1 MFPHS
6 PSSRLIEGGYQMN
19 QTSCFATSTH
29 ALHCALELSK
39 KSWLLAIQFP
49 DREQPSVYLIK
60 GGDTEKLMAKLTAAR
75 DCWAK
80 VSGSLPVITL
90 CYEVGYDGF
99 WLARFLKARSIECLV
114 IDPGSLQV
122 NRRARRV
129 KTDRVDVKM
138 LLRTLI
144 VWCRGERHVWSLVR
158 IPSVDEEDLRRS
170 HRERSRL
177 VRERTA
183 HINRIKG
190 LLFAQGIRDINVK
203 SRYKTLAVDELI
215 TGDGHRLPPRL
226 AGEITRE
233 VQRLA
238 TVQDQIAEIE
248 RERDAAPTTCEAT
261 ERKRDLL
268 SQLKSIGPAISA
280 FLSREVYYRQF
291 ANQRQ
296 VGSFLG
302 LTPSP
307 YDSGEEERCQGISR
321 AGSGHARAV
330 MIEIAWLWIKHQ
342 PKSALSRWFVER
354 TAGQSKRVRKIMIVA
369 VARKLAIALWRYVE
383 LGLVPQGAILNP
395 RMKARS

>member
-1 MFPHS
+1 MDQAT
-6 PSSRLIEGGYQMN
+6 PSIASANI
-19 QTSCFATSTH
+19 
-29 ALHCALELSK
+29 LHCALELSK

-49 DREQPSVYLIK
+49 DREQPSLYPIA
-60 GGDTEKLMAKLTAAR
+60 GGDAEKLIAKLTQAR
-75 DCWAK
+75 DRWAK
-80 VSGSLPVITL
+80 TSGALPMITL
-90 CYEVGYDGF
+90 CYEVGYDAF
-99 WLARFLKARSIECLV
+99 WLARFLKARGVECLV

-122 NRRARRV
+122 SRRGRRV
-129 KTDRVDVKM
+129 KTDRVDVKT

-144 VWCRGERHVWSLVR
+144 AWCRGERHVWSLVR
-158 IPSVDEEDLRRS
+158 IPSIDEEDLRRS

-190 LLFAQGIRDINVK
+190 LLFAQGVRDINVK
-203 SRYKTLAVDELI
+203 SRYKTLAVDELV

-226 AGEITRE
+226 AGEIARE
-233 VQRLA
+233 IQRLA
-238 TVQDQIAEIE
+238 TVQEQIAEIE

-330 MIEIAWLWIKHQ
+330 MIETAWLWIKHQ

>member
-1 MFPHS
+1 MDQAT
-6 PSSRLIEGGYQMN
+6 PSTASAN
-19 QTSCFATSTH
+19 T
-29 ALHCALELSK
+29 LHCALELSK

-49 DREQPSVYLIK
+49 DREQPSVYSIK
-60 GGDTEKLMAKLTAAR
+60 GGDIEKLMAKLTAAR

-80 VSGSLPVITL
+80 VSGAVPVITL
-90 CYEVGYDGF
+90 CYEVGYDAF
-99 WLARFLKARSIECLV
+99 WLARCLKARGVECVV

-122 NRRARRV
+122 SRRGRRV
-129 KTDRVDVKM
+129 KTDRVDVKT

-144 VWCRGERHVWSLVR
+144 AWCRGERHVWSLVR
-158 IPSVDEEDLRRS
+158 IPSIDEEDLRRS

-203 SRYKTLAVDELI
+203 SRYKTLAVDELV

-226 AGEITRE
+226 AGEIARE
-233 VQRLA
+233 IRRLA
-238 TVQDQIAEIE
+238 TVQEQIAEIE

-307 YDSGEEERCQGISR
+307 YDSGDEERCQGISR

-330 MIEIAWLWIKHQ
+330 MIETAWLWIKHQ

>member
-1 MFPHS
+1 MDQAT
-6 PSSRLIEGGYQMN
+6 PSTASAN
-19 QTSCFATSTH
+19 T
-29 ALHCALELSK
+29 LHCALELSK

-49 DREQPSVYLIK
+49 DREQPSLYPIA
-60 GGDTEKLMAKLTAAR
+60 GGDTERLMAKLTAAR
-75 DCWAK
+75 DRWAK
-80 VSGSLPVITL
+80 TSGALPMITL
-90 CYEVGYDGF
+90 CYEVGYDAF
-99 WLARFLKARSIECLV
+99 WLARFLKARGIECLV

-122 NRRARRV
+122 SRRGRRV
-129 KTDRVDVKM
+129 KTDRVDVKT

-144 VWCRGERHVWSLVR
+144 AWCRGERHVWSLVR
-158 IPSVDEEDLRRS
+158 IPSIDEEDLRRS

-190 LLFAQGIRDINVK
+190 LLFAQGIRGINVK
-203 SRYKTLAVDELI
+203 SRYKLAVDKLV
-215 TGDGHRLPPRL
+215 TADGHGLPPRL
-226 AGEITRE
+226 AGEIARE
-233 VQRLA
+233 IRRLA
-238 TVQDQIAEIE
+238 MVQEQIAEIE
-248 RERDAAPTTCEAT
+248 RERDAVPTTCEAT

-268 SQLKSIGPAISA
+268 SQLKSVGPAISA

-321 AGSGHARAV
+321 TGSGHARAV
-330 MIEIAWLWIKHQ
+330 MIETAWLWIKHQ
-342 PKSALSRWFVER
+342 PKSALTRWFVGR

-395 RMKARS
+395 PMTRKARS

>member
-1 MFPHS
+1 MDQAT
-6 PSSRLIEGGYQMN
+6 PS
-19 QTSCFATSTH
+19 TAFANT
-29 ALHCALELSK
+29 LHCALELSK

-49 DREQPSVYLIK
+49 DREQPSLYPIV
-60 GGDTEKLMAKLTAAR
+60 GGDAERLMGKLTAAR
-75 DCWAK
+75 DRWAK
-80 VSGSLPVITL
+80 ASGALPMITL
-90 CYEVGYDGF
+90 CYEVGYDAF
-99 WLARFLKARSIECLV
+99 WLARFLKVRGIECLV

-122 NRRARRV
+122 SRRGRRV
-129 KTDRVDVKM
+129 KTDRVDVKA

-144 VWCRGERHVWSLVR
+144 AWCRGERHVWSPVR
-158 IPSVDEEDLRRS
+158 IPSIDEEDLRRS

-203 SRYKTLAVDELI
+203 SRYKTLAIDKLV
-215 TGDGHRLPPRL
+215 TGDGHRLLPRL
-226 AGEITRE
+226 AGEIARE
-233 VQRLA
+233 IQRLA
-238 TVQDQIAEIE
+238 MVQEQIAEIE

-268 SQLKSIGPAISA
+268 SQLKSVGPAISA

-330 MIEIAWLWIKHQ
+330 MIETAWLWTRHQ
-342 PKSALSRWFVER
+342 PKSALTRWFVKR

-395 RMKARS
+395 PMTRKARS

>member
-1 MFPHS
+1 MDQAT
-6 PSSRLIEGGYQMN
+6 PSTASAN
-19 QTSCFATSTH
+19 T
-29 ALHCALELSK
+29 LHCALELSK

-49 DREQPSVYLIK
+49 DREQPSLYPIA
-60 GGDTEKLMAKLTAAR
+60 GGDADRLMAKITAAR
-75 DCWAK
+75 DRWAK
-80 VSGSLPVITL
+80 TSGALPMITL
-90 CYEVGYDGF
+90 CYEVGYDAF
-99 WLARFLKARSIECLV
+99 WLARFLKARGIECLV

-122 NRRARRV
+122 SRRGRRV
-129 KTDRVDVKM
+129 KTDRVDVKT

-144 VWCRGERHVWSLVR
+144 AWCRGERHVWSLVR
-158 IPSVDEEDLRRS
+158 IPSIDEEDLRRS

-190 LLFAQGIRDINVK
+190 LLFAQGIRGINVK
-203 SRYKTLAVDELI
+203 SRYKTLAVDKLV
-215 TGDGHRLPPRL
+215 TADGHGLPPRL
-226 AGEITRE
+226 AGEIARE
-233 VQRLA
+233 IRRLA
-238 TVQDQIAEIE
+238 MVQEQIAEIE

-261 ERKRDLL
+261 ERKRNLL
-268 SQLKSIGPAISA
+268 SQLKSVGLAISA

-330 MIEIAWLWIKHQ
+330 MIETAWLWIKHQ
-342 PKSALSRWFVER
+342 PKSALTRWFVGR

-383 LGLVPQGAILNP
+383 LGLVPQGAIINP
-395 RMKARS
+395 PMTRKARS

>member
-1 MFPHS
+1 
-6 PSSRLIEGGYQMN
+6 MN

-49 DREQPSVYLIK
+49 DREQPSVYSIK

-90 CYEVGYDGF
+90 CYEVGYD
-99 WLARFLKARSIECLV
+99 AV
-114 IDPGSLQV
+114 
-122 NRRARRV
+122 
-129 KTDRVDVKM
+129 
-138 LLRTLI
+138 LRTLI
-144 VWCRGERHVWSLVR
+144 AWCRGERHVWSPVR

-190 LLFAQGIRDINVK
+190 LLFAQGVRGINIK
-203 SRYKTLAVDELI
+203 SQYKTLAVDQLVN
-215 TGDGHRLPPRL
+215 GHGHHLPPRL
-226 AGEITRE
+226 VCEVAREI
-233 VQRLA
+233 QRLA
-238 TVQDQIAEIE
+238 MVQEQIAKIE
-248 RERDAAPTTCEAT
+248 RERDTAPTPCEAT
-261 ERKRDLL
+261 ERKRRLL
-268 SQLKSIGPAISA
+268 LRLRSIGPAISA
-280 FLSREVYYRQF
+280 LLSREVYYRQF
-291 ANQRQ
+291 ANRRQ

-307 YDSGEEERCQGISR
+307 YSSGEEERCQGISR
-321 AGSGHARAV
+321 AGRGHVRAI
-330 MIEIAWLWIKHQ
+330 MIEAAWLWIRHQ
-342 PKSALSRWFVER
+342 PKSALTRWFLER
-354 TAGQSKRVRKIMIVA
+354 TAGQSTRIRKTMIVA

-383 LGLVPQGAILNP
+383 HGLVPQGAILNP
-395 RMKARS
+395 STTGNAR

>member
-1 MFPHS
+1 MDQAT
-6 PSSRLIEGGYQMN
+6 PSTASANILQ
-19 QTSCFATSTH
+19 
-29 ALHCALELSK
+29 CALELSK

-49 DREQPSVYLIK
+49 DREQPSLYPIA
-60 GGDTEKLMAKLTAAR
+60 GGDAEKLMAKLTQAR
-75 DCWAK
+75 DRWAK
-80 VSGSLPVITL
+80 TSGALPMITL
-90 CYEVGYDGF
+90 CYEVGYDAF
-99 WLARFLKARSIECLV
+99 WLARCLKARGVECLV

-122 NRRARRV
+122 SRRGRRV
-129 KTDRVDVKM
+129 KTDRVDVKT

-144 VWCRGERHVWSLVR
+144 AWCRGERHVWSLVR
-158 IPSVDEEDLRRS
+158 IPSIDEEDLRRS

-203 SRYKTLAVDELI
+203 SRYKTLAVDELV

-226 AGEITRE
+226 AGEIARE
-233 VQRLA
+233 IRRLA
-238 TVQDQIAEIE
+238 TVQEQIAEIE

-307 YDSGEEERCQGISR
+307 YDSGDEERCQGISR

-330 MIEIAWLWIKHQ
+330 MIETAWLWIKHQ

>member
-1 MFPHS
+1 MD
-6 PSSRLIEGGYQMN
+6 Q
-19 QTSCFATSTH
+19 AAASTVSTNT
-29 ALHCALELSK
+29 LHCALELSK

-49 DREQPSVYLIK
+49 DREQPSLYPIA
-60 GGDTEKLMAKLTAAR
+60 GGEAERLMAKLTAAR
-75 DCWAK
+75 DRWAK
-80 VSGSLPVITL
+80 ASGALPMITL
-90 CYEVGYDGF
+90 CYEVGYDAF
-99 WLARFLKARSIECLV
+99 WLARFLKARGIECLV

-122 NRRARRV
+122 SRRGRRV
-129 KTDRVDVKM
+129 KTDRVDVKT

-144 VWCRGERHVWSLVR
+144 AWCRGEQHVWSLVR
-158 IPSVDEEDLRRS
+158 IPSIDEEDLRRS

-190 LLFAQGIRDINVK
+190 LLFAQGIRGINVK
-203 SRYKTLAVDELI
+203 SRYKTLAVDKLV

-226 AGEITRE
+226 ASEIDRE
-233 VQRLA
+233 IQRLA
-238 TVQDQIAEIE
+238 MVQEQIAEIE
-248 RERDAAPTTCEAT
+248 HERDTASTACEAT

-268 SQLKSIGPAISA
+268 SQLKSVGPAISA

-330 MIEIAWLWIKHQ
+330 MIEAAWLWIKHQ
-342 PKSALSRWFVER
+342 PKSALTRWFVER

-383 LGLVPQGAILNP
+383 LGLVPPGAILNP
-395 RMKARS
+395 PMTQKAR

>member
-1 MFPHS
+1 MDQAT
-6 PSSRLIEGGYQMN
+6 PSTASAN
-19 QTSCFATSTH
+19 T
-29 ALHCALELSK
+29 LHFALELSK

-49 DREQPSVYLIK
+49 DREQPSLFPIA
-60 GGDTEKLMAKLTAAR
+60 GGDAEKLMAKLTQAR
-75 DCWAK
+75 DRWAK
-80 VSGSLPVITL
+80 TSGALPMITL
-90 CYEVGYDGF
+90 CYEVGYDAF
-99 WLARFLKARSIECLV
+99 WLARCVKARGVECLV

-122 NRRARRV
+122 SRRGRRV
-129 KTDRVDVKM
+129 KTDRVDVKT

-144 VWCRGERHVWSLVR
+144 AWCRGERHVWSLVR
-158 IPSVDEEDLRRS
+158 IPSIDEEDLRRS

-203 SRYKTLAVDELI
+203 SRYKTLAVDELV

-226 AGEITRE
+226 AGEIARE
-233 VQRLA
+233 IRRLA
-238 TVQDQIAEIE
+238 TVQEQIADIE

-330 MIEIAWLWIKHQ
+330 MIETAWLWIKHQ

-395 RMKARS
+395 QMKARS